1 MKYVK
6 YFKDYNKSIYDLL
19 DNFDISLIEKSVDL
33 ISKCKKNNG
42 KVYIVGNGGS
52 SSIASHVS
60 VDFAKVA
67 NVPSDTFNNANLIT
81 CFANDYGHDNWV
93 KEAIKAYTNQND
105 ILILISSSGKSN
117 NILNAAKYCKENRI
131 PFITLS
137 GFKNDNPLF
146 QLGNVNI
153 HVPSNKYNFI
163 EMAHHIILVS
173 IVDIFA
179 EKLFK

>member
-1 MKYVK
+1 MKYQK
-6 YFKDYNKSIYDLL
+6 YFNDYNKSIFDLL
-19 DNFDISLIEKSVDL
+19 DNFDVSLIDKSVEL
-33 ISKCKKNNG
+33 ILECKKNNG

-81 CFANDYGHDNWV
+81 CFANDYGHDNWI
-93 KEAIKAYTNQND
+93 KEAIRAYNKPND
-105 ILILISSSGKSN
+105 MLILISSSGTSK
-117 NILNAAKYCKENRI
+117 NIVNAAKYCKDNKI
-131 PFITLS
+131 SLITLS
-137 GFKNDNPLF
+137 GFDINNPLA

-153 HVPSNKYNFI
+153 HIPSEKYNFI
-163 EMAHHIILVS
+163 EMSHHIILVS

-179 EKLFK
+179 ENL